1 MRVFALPFAGAST
14 TSYYRFNRFF
24 NKHITICPVE
34 LPGRGTKSGE
44 ELEYSI
50 DGMIDSIY

>member
-1 MRVFALPFAGAST
+1 MKVFALPFAGASAT
-14 TSYYRFNRFF
+14 GYYRFNRFF

-44 ELEYSI
+44 ELEH
-50 DGMIDSIY
+50 